1 MERIT
6 VSDAEIWQHIQ
17 NLRALYKVSEKKLHK
32 LQTEEAKFALRLHEY
47 LVQNYKLIA
56 QNTERFLEYT
66 VMGAEIVGDIWE
78 KRKNDPKAPKSF
90 FNASYFLMK
99 KNVKPGITDTGMLGF
114 FGDEGQI
121 AIAGYF
127 PKADKKLLSLELKKF
142 YTYVFCA
149 GVWNAFCGY
158 ADTFMEHYEEE
169 KEG

>member
-1 MERIT
+1 
-6 VSDAEIWQHIQ
+6 
-17 NLRALYKVSEKKLHK
+17 
-32 LQTEEAKFALRLHEY
+32 
-47 LVQNYKLIA
+47 
-56 QNTERFLEYT
+56 
-66 VMGAEIVGDIWE
+66 
-78 KRKNDPKAPKSF
+78 
-90 FNASYFLMK
+90 MK

-158 ADTFMEHYEEE
+158 ADTFMKHYEEG